1 MSRSTLLTLDA
12 VINLTLGAL
21 LVVFPDPVVSA
32 LGIPGTDVT
41 FYPSIL
47 GAVLVGIGI
56 ALVVERVRGATGLG
70 LVGAVSINLTAGLVL
85 AAWLAFGSL
94 ALPVGAG
101 YSSGQWSRSSL
112 ASVLSSSRPI
122 PATTPL
128 TASDARLQRSQVGLA
143 DRTSPQWQRHT
154 PYAGGRCCCPVSD
167 LSSMRRNWSALGGAW
182 AATSLLKKAY
192 ISRLPRC
199 GVSLATQSA
208 NTSLE

>member
-85 AAWLAFGSL
+85 AAWLASGSL
-94 ALPVGAG
+94 ALAVRGQVVLWAVVALLVGI
-101 YSSGQWSRSSL
+101 STL
-112 ASVLSSSRPI
+112 E
-122 PATTPL
+122 L
-128 TASDARLQRSQVGLA
+128 TAHSRG
-143 DRTSPQWQRHT
+143 HT
-154 PYAGGRCCCPVSD
+154 PHG
-167 LSSMRRNWSALGGAW
+167 
-182 AATSLLKKAY
+182 
-192 ISRLPRC
+192 
-199 GVSLATQSA
+199 
-208 NTSLE
+208 E